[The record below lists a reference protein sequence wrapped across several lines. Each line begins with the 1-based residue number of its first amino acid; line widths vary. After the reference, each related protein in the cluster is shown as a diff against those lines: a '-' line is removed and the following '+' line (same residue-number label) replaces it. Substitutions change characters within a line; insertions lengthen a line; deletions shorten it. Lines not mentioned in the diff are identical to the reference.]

1 MKKSQI
7 LLFLMNMLSG
17 MGYSIVSPLFPELG
31 EKGAL
36 GEDLLGFLISI
47 YALSSFFLVPF
58 APIFCK
64 KFGRINLL
72 YISTFGEATCMLLY
86 GILSF
91 ISHFYLLIT
100 IMFIIRIIHGIC
112 AGFVGVLVYSL
123 VSSISDT
130 DEVQL
135 ALGYMEVAWCIGL
148 SGGPLC
154 AAIFYKIG
162 GYFLPFIVLGVILYV
177 SVYFTEVI
185 SEEKIEAEEEDKE
198 EHSFMKLLFNVNIIL
213 VLSYIGIG
221 VIVNTFYFP
230 SLTNH
235 LTTNYGLSVSV
246 SSLFFIVGLIFY
258 MIFLQFLNLLT
269 DRFGFHGTPCI
280 GLLMG
285 AIGSL
290 LVYPVPPF
298 PQNIFFILLGLCLIG
313 GVGGPLYVT
322 GLINLS
328 KYIRKI
334 DPSIDEYTAN
344 DIGSAMYQFIN
355 NVGDF
360 VGPVLGGFISKF
372 LGFKYSCLIIS
383 ILIFIFLG
391 VFMNQFMDTIKNE
404 FFKKQEMNITD
415 IKNEFGRLSIDS
427 KENKGN
433 NSYERLSI
441 TELLCFRTN
450 CLSRKNS
457 FIKKHNKLNSSNGS
471 LYTSLT
477 N

>member
-1 MKKSQI
+1 MKKSQV

-17 MGYSIVSPLFPELG
+17 MGYSIVSPLFPLLG
-31 EKGAL
+31 EKGDL

-47 YALSSFFLVPF
+47 FALSSFFLVPF
-58 APIFCK
+58 SPIFCK

-72 YISTFGEATCMLLY
+72 YISTFGEATCLLFY
-86 GILSF
+86 GFLSF
-91 ISHFYLLIT
+91 INNFHILI
-100 IMFIIRIIHGIC
+100 ISMFILRIIHGIC

-123 VSSISDT
+123 ISSISSA

-162 GYFLPFIVLGVILYV
+162 GYYLPFVVLGTILYV
-177 SVYFTEVI
+177 SVYFTEII
-185 SEEKIEAEEEDKE
+185 SKEKIESEEEDKE
-198 EHSFMKLLFNVNIIL
+198 EHSFIKLLFNIDIIL
-213 VLSYIGIG
+213 ILSYIAIG

-230 SLTNH
+230 CLTNH

-258 MIFLQFLNLLT
+258 MVFLQFLNILT

-280 GLLMG
+280 GLLMA

-298 PQNIFFILLGLCLIG
+298 PQNIFFILFGLCLIG

-334 DPSIDEYTAN
+334 DPNIDEFTAN
-344 DIGSAMYQFIN
+344 DIGSAMYAFIN

-360 VGPVLGGFISKF
+360 VGPVLGGFISKY
-372 LGFKYSCLIIS
+372 LGFKYSCVIIS
-383 ILIFIFLG
+383 ILIFIILAI
-391 VFMNQFMDTIKNE
+391 FMNHFLNIIKDEFLKKPGPNIDETKNE
-404 FFKKQEMNITD
+404 L
-415 IKNEFGRLSIDS
+415 GRLSIES
-427 KENKGN
+427 KENKSN
-433 NSYERLSI
+433 TSYDRISVIDLI
-441 TELLCFRTN
+441 CFKKD

-457 FIKKHNKLNSSNGS
+457 FIKKQNKLNTSNCS
-471 LYTSLT
+471 LYSSLT